1 MRVFLVLVLTMILG
15 GCAVSNNTQT
25 NQEQKPKQ
33 TLFRIDAKC
42 EPCSQRGYETLIDGK
57 LYRSDVAINC
67 CENIRTIDTSAALKK
82 VYIHKVIDLIETQKL
97 IKINGKY
104 IKFDKNFAKVFY
116 ETLAAELEARGIY
129 VASDGDSPYTY
140 RVQFEF
146 DNIKSIYSPGA
157 NYLNSKL
164 FGTLKIKNINKNR
177 TLYITTTQNVS
188 DLSVNKIEDFDLY
201 MNLLIK
207 QSANKVAQ
215 EISKL

>member
-1 MRVFLVLVLTMILG
+1 MRAFLVLVLAMILG
-15 GCAVSNNTQT
+15 GCAANNTPQ
-25 NQEQKPKQ
+25 NPEEQKPKQ

-82 VYIHKVIDLIETQKL
+82 VYIHKVVDLVETNKT
-97 IKINGKY
+97 IKINGRY
-104 IKFDKNFAKVFY
+104 VKFDKNFAKVFY
-116 ETLAAELEARGIY
+116 ETLAAELESRGIY

-140 RVQFEF
+140 RVEFEF
-146 DNIKSIYSPGA
+146 DDIKSIYSPGA
-157 NYLNSKL
+157 SYLNSKL

-177 TLYITTTQNVS
+177 KLYITTTQNVS
-188 DLSVNKIEDFDLY
+188 DLSVSKIDDFDLY

>member
-1 MRVFLVLVLTMILG
+1 MILFF
-15 GCAVSNNTQT
+15 VT
-25 NQEQKPKQ
+25 
-33 TLFRIDAKC
+33 
-42 EPCSQRGYETLIDGK
+42 
-57 LYRSDVAINC
+57 
-67 CENIRTIDTSAALKK
+67 
-82 VYIHKVIDLIETQKL
+82 
-97 IKINGKY
+97 
-104 IKFDKNFAKVFY
+104 
-116 ETLAAELEARGIY
+116 
-129 VASDGDSPYTY
+129 
-140 RVQFEF
+140 FEF

-188 DLSVNKIEDFDLY
+188 DLSVSKIDDFDLY